1 MRLPFG
7 CYKPRVGKTYS
18 EITPAIAAW
27 VGQQRL
33 FFVASAPLDAG
44 GHVNCSP
51 KGLDCLRILDASTV
65 AYVDLTGS
73 GAETIAHLRENG
85 RIVLM
90 FCAFEGPPKIIRFHG
105 RGEVVAPAS
114 PDWAALAA
122 AMPSHPSMRA
132 IIRVAVTRVSDSCGF
147 GVPHMTFAG
156 ERDAMDR
163 WVQAKGL
170 ENLPA
175 YRREKN
181 ARSIDGLPAVEPG
194 G

>member
-1 MRLPFG
+1 
-7 CYKPRVGKTYS
+7 VGKTYS

-33 FFVASAPLDAG
+33 FFVASAPLGAD

-65 AYVDLTGS
+65 AYADLTGS

-105 RGEVVAPAS
+105 HGDVVVPES
-114 PDWAALAA
+114 PDWTALASR
-122 AMPSHPSMRA
+122 MPSHPSMRA

-147 GVPHMTFAG
+147 GVPLMSYTG
-156 ERDAMDR
+156 ERDAVDR

-170 ENLPA
+170 ANLPA

-181 ARSIDGLPAVEPG
+181 SRSIDGLPAVEPG

>member
-1 MRLPFG
+1 
-7 CYKPRVGKTYS
+7 VGKTYS

-33 FFVASAPLDAG
+33 FFVASAPLGAD

-65 AYVDLTGS
+65 AYADLTGS

-105 RGEVVAPAS
+105 HGDVVVPES

-122 AMPSHPSMRA
+122 RMPSHPSMRA

-147 GVPHMTFAG
+147 GVPLMSYTG
-156 ERDAMDR
+156 ERDAVDR

-170 ENLPA
+170 ANLPA

-181 ARSIDGLPAVEPG
+181 SRSIDGLPAVEPG